1 VTAGRRGPARLAA
14 VAGVGGAAWITAA
27 VVVAGLAEPGY
38 RHRSQ
43 FVSELGARGAAHGEL
58 FSFAGFLPAGI
69 LLLAFAV
76 LAARSVP
83 AGALSVLGF
92 GGLAF
97 YAAGYVVA
105 AVFRCDPGCDLAD
118 PSASQVVHAVIG
130 GLGYPVGAVSVILLG
145 VAALRWPGVV
155 AWHAALGI
163 AAGLAALVATLFVVP
178 GFAWLG
184 VAQRI
189 VEGCVLGW
197 ILACSIYLARAS
209 GRDRVPAA

>member
-1 VTAGRRGPARLAA
+1 MTAGRPGPARRAA
-14 VAGVGGAAWITAA
+14 AAGIGGAAWITAA

-105 AVFRCDPGCDLAD
+105 AVFRCDPGCDLAN
-118 PSASQVVHAVIG
+118 PSASQVVHAAIG
-130 GLGYPVGAVSVILLG
+130 GLGYPVGAVSVVLLG
-145 VAALRWPGVV
+145 VASLRWPGAV
-155 AWHAALGI
+155 AWHSVAGI
-163 AAGLAALVATLFVVP
+163 AAGLTALAATPFVVP

-189 VEGCVLGW
+189 VEGLVLGW
-197 ILACSIYLARAS
+197 IVACSIYLG
-209 GRDRVPAA
+209 GRSVVTTG